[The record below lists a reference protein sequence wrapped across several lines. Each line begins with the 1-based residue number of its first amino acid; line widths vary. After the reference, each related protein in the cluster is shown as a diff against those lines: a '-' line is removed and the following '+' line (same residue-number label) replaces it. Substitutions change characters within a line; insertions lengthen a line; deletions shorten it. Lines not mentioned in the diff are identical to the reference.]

1 MTLTTTQTLPPAYV
15 TGIGEQ
21 FSDYFMGGHYEGPS
35 GSQTFVPD
43 PITGS
48 PFYADPN
55 QMYGG
60 SYDPTTGGF
69 TGIGSGTAA
78 TPSDWFISG
87 MDPMQTTAQGIAQ
100 GLPGYAQPTSGLGGY
115 QSYLDSA
122 DAMQT
127 AASGLMGSVDPVTG
141 AYTAG
146 PMAGG
151 TAIGNAAAAANL
163 GSLAAI
169 SGQGAADPYLQ
180 AAASGLGTA
189 GATTAGAAGY
199 QGPNAY
205 QQFMSPYQQQV
216 IDATMAEYDTQAQ
229 EAQAAL
235 GASAGNAYGGG
246 RFGVAQGQ
254 LAADQG
260 TQRAL
265 LQAQLL
271 SQGVGQAQAQA
282 NQAFGQQLGW
292 GTQQAQQAGQQL
304 GIGQTAMG
312 QASGNVGL
320 YGSSAGMQ
328 GNIGGQQQGM
338 LGSQLAQLAG
348 LQNQGLAHGQFGTTG
363 LGNLLNTYTTM
374 GQQNQL
380 QNQAI
385 QDQMAGLMSGIQLA
399 PTQTMGNLGQFM
411 AAAYGTPSSTSYQQ
425 TPDPSTLQ
433 TLLGGGI
440 GLAGIIGAMRG

>member
-1 MTLTTTQTLPPAYV
+1 MPITTTQTLPPAYIA
-15 TGIGEQ
+15 GIGEQ
-21 FSDYFMGGHYEGPS
+21 FSDYFMGGHYEGPTDN
-35 GSQTFVPD
+35 QTYVPD
-43 PITGS
+43 PISGS
-48 PFYADPN
+48 PFYTDPN

-60 SYDPTTGGF
+60 SYDSTTGF
-69 TGIGSGTAA
+69 TGIGGGTT
-78 TPSDWFISG
+78 TPSDWFVSG
-87 MDPMQTTAQGIAQ
+87 MDPMQTDAQSIAQ
-100 GLPGYAQPTSGLGGY
+100 GTMDAPTTGLGGY
-115 QSYLDSA
+115 QDYLTDA
-122 DAMQT
+122 DAIQT
-127 AASGLMGSVDPVTG
+127 AASGLLGTTG
-141 AYTAG
+141 PGGTFTAG

-151 TAIGNAAAAANL
+151 TAMGNAASAANL

-169 SGQGAADPYLQ
+169 SGQGAANPYMQ

-199 QGPNAY
+199 QGANAY

-229 EAQAAL
+229 AQQAAL

-271 SQGVGQAQAQA
+271 SQGFGQAQNQA

-292 GTQQAQQAGQQL
+292 GTQQANQAGQQL
-304 GIGQTAMG
+304 GIGQQALG
-312 QASGNVGL
+312 QATGNVGL

-328 GNIGGQQQGM
+328 GQIGGQQQSM
-338 LGSQLAQLAG
+338 LGNQLAQLGA
-348 LQNQGLAHGQFGTTG
+348 LQNQGMAQGQFGTTG

-380 QNQAI
+380 QNQAT
-385 QDQMAGLMSGIQLA
+385 QDQMAALMSGIQMA

-411 AAAYGTPSSTSYQQ
+411 AAAYGTPSSTTYQQ

-440 GLAGIIGAMRG
+440 GLAGIIGAMSGN